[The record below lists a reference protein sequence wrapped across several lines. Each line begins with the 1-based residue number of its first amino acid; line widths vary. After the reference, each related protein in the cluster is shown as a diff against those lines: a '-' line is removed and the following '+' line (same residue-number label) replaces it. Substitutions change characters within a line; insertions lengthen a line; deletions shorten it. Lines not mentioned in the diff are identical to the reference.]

1 MSRWFSHDEGR
12 RRSPIPAVLGALAA
26 LGGLWFARVRLP
38 VERARPSVDG
48 AAYLRHVAPALR
60 SAGCATAS
68 CHGRVGATLHL
79 APALGDAAEAVREFH
94 DVRARVTAGDAAGS
108 VMWRRATGG
117 DGHPAALAAGSC
129 EAAVLRSWIEGRPT
143 RGCAGR

>member
-12 RRSPIPAVLGALAA
+12 RRSPIPAALGALVA
-26 LGGLWFARVRLP
+26 LGGLWFARVQLP
-38 VERARPSVDG
+38 VERARRSVDG

-79 APALGDAAEAVREFH
+79 APTLGDAAEAVREFH
-94 DVRARVTAGDAAGS
+94 DVRARVTPGDAAGS

-129 EAAVLRSWIEGRPT
+129 EAGVLRGWIEGRPT